1 MTGAM
6 SGLTRQDIA
15 KALGTSVPEGGRAL
29 IVGAGASGEAAAKL
43 LRASGVECAL
53 YDDGAHAGWSDDR
66 SGLGFDGVAD
76 GIAFAVAS
84 PSVPYSHPLL
94 TALRKRGVSVFSELQ
109 LAAAVC
115 PARKIAVSGTNG
127 KTTTVSLIEH
137 ILRATG
143 VNARALGN
151 IGVPFSAEGADMP
164 SFGVAVV
171 EVSSFMLEYGGI
183 GSDIAVLLNVT
194 PDHLDRHGSFAEYA
208 RVKARLFEAQSGGDR
223 AVFNADDA
231 IAAAIAGKVAARA
244 YYFSTRGRCRGA
256 YVDGADIFFDD
267 GDGAK
272 RVCGLDCVKLV
283 GEHNLADCLAAVAAC
298 KLYGTGDKAIARG
311 LSTFHA
317 PKYRLEHLCDYR
329 GTAIYNDSK
338 STNIDCT
345 ISACEAMRGTTCLI
359 VGGYDKRLSYHNF
372 FSRLPSGVRYV
383 ICCGDN
389 SSSILECAPEND
401 ERELYRTATLERAVM
416 LGLSFGAD
424 NLLFSPSTSSYDA
437 YRNFEER
444 GRHFEQTV
452 RTFCA

>member
-1 MTGAM
+1 M
-6 SGLTRQDIA
+6 SKLTRQDIA
-15 KALGTSVPEGGRAL
+15 KALGTSVPEGKKAL
-29 IVGAGASGEAAAKL
+29 ILGTGASGIAAAKL
-43 LRASGVECAL
+43 LSDAGIDHLL
-53 YDDGAHAGWSDDR
+53 YDDGSGDGSDKSIEEITEDT
-66 SGLGFDGVAD
+66 
-76 GIAFAVAS
+76 AFAVAS
-84 PSVPYSHPLL
+84 PSVSVDHPLL
-94 TALRKRGVSVFSELQ
+94 TALREKGIAVFSELQ

-137 ILRATG
+137 ILRTDGAE
-143 VNARALGN
+143 ARAVGN

-183 GSDIAVLLNVT
+183 DSDIAVLLNVT

-208 RVKARLFEAQSGGDR
+208 RVKARLFEAQNGGDR

-231 IAAAIAGKVAARA
+231 ITVAIADKVKAKT
-244 YYFSTRGRCRGA
+244 YFFSTRRKCRGA
-256 YVDGADIFFDD
+256 YVDGADICFDD
-267 GDGAK
+267 GSGAK

-283 GEHNLADCLAAVAAC
+283 GEHNLSDCLAAVAAC
-298 KLYGTGDKAIARG
+298 KLYGARDEAIARG
-311 LSTFHA
+311 LATFNA
-317 PKYRLEHLCDYR
+317 PKYRLEHICDYR

-338 STNIDCT
+338 STNIDST
-345 ISACEAMRGTTCLI
+345 IGACEAMKGTTCLI

-372 FSRLPSGVRYV
+372 FSRLPDGVKYV
-383 ICCGDN
+383 VCCGDN

-401 ERELYRTATLERAVM
+401 ERELCRTATLERAVM

>member
-6 SGLTRQDIA
+6 SKLTRQDIA
-15 KALGTSVPEGGRAL
+15 KALGTSVPEGKKAL
-29 IVGAGASGEAAAKL
+29 ILGTGASGIAAAKL
-43 LRASGVECAL
+43 LSDAGIDHLL
-53 YDDGAHAGWSDDR
+53 YDDGSGDGSDKSIEEITEDT
-66 SGLGFDGVAD
+66 
-76 GIAFAVAS
+76 AFAVAS
-84 PSVPYSHPLL
+84 PSVSVDHPLL
-94 TALRKRGVSVFSELQ
+94 TALREKGIAVFSELQ

-137 ILRATG
+137 ILRTDGAE
-143 VNARALGN
+143 ARAVGN

-183 GSDIAVLLNVT
+183 DSDIAVLLNVT

-208 RVKARLFEAQSGGDR
+208 RVKARLFEAQNGGDR

-231 IAAAIAGKVAARA
+231 ITVAIADKVKAKT
-244 YYFSTRGRCRGA
+244 YFFSTRRKCRGA
-256 YVDGADIFFDD
+256 YVDGADICFDD
-267 GDGAK
+267 GSGAK

-283 GEHNLADCLAAVAAC
+283 GEHNLSDCLAAVAAC
-298 KLYGTGDKAIARG
+298 KLYGARDEAIARG
-311 LSTFHA
+311 LATFNA
-317 PKYRLEHLCDYR
+317 PKYRLEHICDYR

-338 STNIDCT
+338 STNIDST
-345 ISACEAMRGTTCLI
+345 IGACEAMKGTTCLI

-372 FSRLPSGVRYV
+372 FSRLPDGVKYV
-383 ICCGDN
+383 VCCGDN
-389 SSSILECAPEND
+389 SSSIIECATESND
-401 ERELYRTATLERAVM
+401 RKICRTATLERAVM

>member
-1 MTGAM
+1 MTGDM
-6 SGLTRQDIA
+6 SKLTRQDIA
-15 KALGTSVPEGGRAL
+15 KALGTSVPEGKKAL
-29 IVGAGASGEAAAKL
+29 ILGTGASGIAAAKL
-43 LRASGVECAL
+43 LSDAGIDHLL
-53 YDDGAHAGWSDDR
+53 YDDGSGDGSDKSIEEITEDT
-66 SGLGFDGVAD
+66 
-76 GIAFAVAS
+76 AFAVAS

-94 TALRKRGVSVFSELQ
+94 TALREKGIAVFSELQ

-137 ILRATG
+137 ILRTDGA
-143 VNARALGN
+143 VARAVGN

-208 RVKARLFEAQSGGDR
+208 RVKARLFEAQNGGDR

-231 IAAAIAGKVAARA
+231 ITVAIADKVKAKT
-244 YYFSTRGRCRGA
+244 YFFSTRRKCRGA
-256 YVDGADIFFDD
+256 YVDGADICFDD
-267 GDGAK
+267 GSGAK

-283 GEHNLADCLAAVAAC
+283 GEHNLSDCLAAVAAC
-298 KLYGTGDKAIARG
+298 KLYGARDEAIARG
-311 LSTFHA
+311 LATFNA
-317 PKYRLEHLCDYR
+317 PKYRLEHICDYR

-338 STNIDCT
+338 STNIDST
-345 ISACEAMRGTTCLI
+345 IGACEAMKGTTCLI

-372 FSRLPSGVRYV
+372 FSRLPDGVKYV
-383 ICCGDN
+383 VCCGDN
-389 SSSILECAPEND
+389 SSSIIECATESND
-401 ERELYRTATLERAVM
+401 RKICRTATLERAVM

>member
-15 KALGTSVPEGGRAL
+15 KALGTSVPEGKKAL
-29 IVGAGASGEAAAKL
+29 ILGTGASGIAAAKL
-43 LRASGVECAL
+43 LSDAGIDHLL
-53 YDDGAHAGWSDDR
+53 YDDGSGDSSDKSIEEITEDT
-66 SGLGFDGVAD
+66 
-76 GIAFAVAS
+76 AFAVAS
-84 PSVPYSHPLL
+84 PSVPVDHPLL
-94 TALRKRGVSVFSELQ
+94 TALREKGIAVFSELQ

-137 ILRATG
+137 ILRTDGAE
-143 VNARALGN
+143 ARAVGN

-183 GSDIAVLLNVT
+183 GADIAVLLNVT

-208 RVKARLFEAQSGGDR
+208 RVKARLFEAQNGGDR

-231 IAAAIAGKVAARA
+231 ITVAIADRVKAKT
-244 YYFSTRGRCRGA
+244 YFFSTRRKCRGA
-256 YVDGADIFFDD
+256 YVDGADICFDD
-267 GDGAK
+267 GSGAK

-283 GEHNLADCLAAVAAC
+283 GEHNLSDCLAAVAAC
-298 KLYGTGDKAIARG
+298 KLYGARDEAIARG
-311 LSTFHA
+311 LATFNA
-317 PKYRLEHLCDYR
+317 PKYRLEHICDYR

-338 STNIDCT
+338 STNIDST
-345 ISACEAMRGTTCLI
+345 ISACEAMKGTTCLI

-372 FSRLPSGVRYV
+372 FSRLPDGVKYV
-383 ICCGDN
+383 VCCGDN
-389 SSSILECAPEND
+389 SSSIIECATESND
-401 ERELYRTATLERAVM
+401 RKICRTATLERAVM

>member
-6 SGLTRQDIA
+6 SKLTRQDIA
-15 KALGTSVPEGGRAL
+15 KALGTSVPEGKKAL
-29 IVGAGASGEAAAKL
+29 ILGTGASGIAAAKL
-43 LRASGVECAL
+43 LSDAGIDHLL
-53 YDDGAHAGWSDDR
+53 YDDGSGDGSDKSIEEITEDT
-66 SGLGFDGVAD
+66 
-76 GIAFAVAS
+76 AFAVAS
-84 PSVPYSHPLL
+84 PSVSVDHPLL
-94 TALRKRGVSVFSELQ
+94 TALREKGIAVFSELQ

-137 ILRATG
+137 ILRTDGAE
-143 VNARALGN
+143 ARAVGN

-183 GSDIAVLLNVT
+183 DSDIAVLLNVT

-208 RVKARLFEAQSGGDR
+208 RVKARLFEAQNGGDR

-231 IAAAIAGKVAARA
+231 ITVAIADKVKAKT
-244 YYFSTRGRCRGA
+244 YFFSTRRKCRGA
-256 YVDGADIFFDD
+256 YVDGADICFDD
-267 GDGAK
+267 GSGAK

-283 GEHNLADCLAAVAAC
+283 GEHNLSDCLAAVAAC
-298 KLYGTGDKAIARG
+298 KLYGARDEAIARG
-311 LSTFHA
+311 LATFNA
-317 PKYRLEHLCDYR
+317 PKYRLEHICDYR

-338 STNIDCT
+338 STNIDST
-345 ISACEAMRGTTCLI
+345 IGACEAMKGTTCLI

-372 FSRLPSGVRYV
+372 FSRLPDGVKYV
-383 ICCGDN
+383 VCCGDN

-401 ERELYRTATLERAVM
+401 ERELFRTATLERAVM

>member
-6 SGLTRQDIA
+6 SKLTRQDIA
-15 KALGTSVPEGGRAL
+15 KALGTSVPEGKKAL
-29 IVGAGASGEAAAKL
+29 ILGTGASGIAAAKL
-43 LRASGVECAL
+43 LSDAGIDHLL
-53 YDDGAHAGWSDDR
+53 YDDGSGDGSDKSIEEITEDT
-66 SGLGFDGVAD
+66 
-76 GIAFAVAS
+76 AFAVAS
-84 PSVPYSHPLL
+84 PSVPVDHPLL
-94 TALRKRGVSVFSELQ
+94 TALREKGIAVFSELQ

-137 ILRATG
+137 ILRTDDAE
-143 VNARALGN
+143 ARAVGN
-151 IGVPFSAEGADMP
+151 IGVPLSAEGADMP

-208 RVKARLFEAQSGGDR
+208 RVKARLFEAQNGGDR

-231 IAAAIAGKVAARA
+231 ITVAIADKVKAKT
-244 YYFSTRGRCRGA
+244 YFFSTRRKCRGA
-256 YVDGADIFFDD
+256 YVDGADICFDD
-267 GDGAK
+267 GSGAK

-283 GEHNLADCLAAVAAC
+283 GEHNLSDCLAAVAAC
-298 KLYGTGDKAIARG
+298 KLYGASDEAIARG
-311 LSTFHA
+311 LATFNA
-317 PKYRLEHLCDYR
+317 PKYRLEHICDYR

-338 STNIDCT
+338 STNIDST
-345 ISACEAMRGTTCLI
+345 IGACEAMKGTTCLI

-372 FSRLPSGVRYV
+372 FSRLPDGVKYV
-383 ICCGDN
+383 VCCGDN
-389 SSSILECAPEND
+389 SSSIIECATESND
-401 ERELYRTATLERAVM
+401 RKICRTATLERAVM

>member
-6 SGLTRQDIA
+6 SKLTRQDIA
-15 KALGTSVPEGGRAL
+15 KALGTSVPEGKKAL
-29 IVGAGASGEAAAKL
+29 ILGTGASGIAAAKL
-43 LRASGVECAL
+43 LSDAGIDHLL
-53 YDDGAHAGWSDDR
+53 YDDGSGDGSDKSIEEITEDT
-66 SGLGFDGVAD
+66 
-76 GIAFAVAS
+76 AFAVAS
-84 PSVPYSHPLL
+84 PSVPVDHPLL
-94 TALRKRGVSVFSELQ
+94 TALREKGIAVFSELQ

-137 ILRATG
+137 ILRTDGAE
-143 VNARALGN
+143 ARAVGN

-208 RVKARLFEAQSGGDR
+208 RVKARLFEAQNGGDR

-231 IAAAIAGKVAARA
+231 ITVAIADKVKAKT
-244 YYFSTRGRCRGA
+244 YFFSTRRKCRGA

-283 GEHNLADCLAAVAAC
+283 GEHNLSDCLAAVAAC
-298 KLYGTGDKAIARG
+298 KLYGARDEAIARG
-311 LSTFHA
+311 LATFNA
-317 PKYRLEHLCDYR
+317 PKYRLEHICDYR

-338 STNIDCT
+338 STNIDST

-372 FSRLPSGVRYV
+372 FSRLPDGVKYV
-383 ICCGDN
+383 VCCGDN
-389 SSSILECAPEND
+389 SSSIIECATESND
-401 ERELYRTATLERAVM
+401 RKICRTATLERAVM

>member
-15 KALGTSVPEGGRAL
+15 KALGTSVPEGKKAL
-29 IVGAGASGEAAAKL
+29 ILGTGASGIAAAKL
-43 LRASGVECAL
+43 LSDAGIDHLL
-53 YDDGAHAGWSDDR
+53 YDDGSGDGSDKSIEEITEDT
-66 SGLGFDGVAD
+66 
-76 GIAFAVAS
+76 AFAVAS
-84 PSVPYSHPLL
+84 PSVPVDHPLL
-94 TALRKRGVSVFSELQ
+94 TALREKGIAVFSELQ

-137 ILRATG
+137 ILRTDGAE
-143 VNARALGN
+143 ARAVGN

-208 RVKARLFEAQSGGDR
+208 RVKARLFEAQNGGDR

-231 IAAAIAGKVAARA
+231 ITVAIADKVKAKT
-244 YYFSTRGRCRGA
+244 YFFSTRRKCRGA
-256 YVDGADIFFDD
+256 YVDGADICFDD
-267 GDGAK
+267 GSGAK

-283 GEHNLADCLAAVAAC
+283 GEHNLSDCLAAVAAC
-298 KLYGTGDKAIARG
+298 KLYGARDEAIARG
-311 LSTFHA
+311 LATFNA
-317 PKYRLEHLCDYR
+317 PKYRLEHICDYR

-338 STNIDCT
+338 STNIDST
-345 ISACEAMRGTTCLI
+345 IGACEAMKGTTCLI

-372 FSRLPSGVRYV
+372 FSRLPDGVKYV
-383 ICCGDN
+383 VCCGDN
-389 SSSILECAPEND
+389 SSSIIECATESND
-401 ERELYRTATLERAVM
+401 RKICRTATLERAVM

>member
-1 MTGAM
+1 MTGDM
-6 SGLTRQDIA
+6 SKLTRQDIE
-15 KALGTSVPEGGRAL
+15 KALGTGVPEGKKAL
-29 IVGAGASGEAAAKL
+29 ILGAGTSGIAAAKL
-43 LRASGVECAL
+43 LSDAGIDHLL
-53 YDDGAHAGWSDDR
+53 YDDGSGDGSDKSIEEITEDT
-66 SGLGFDGVAD
+66 
-76 GIAFAVAS
+76 AFAVAS
-84 PSVPYSHPLL
+84 PSVPVDHPLL
-94 TALRKRGVSVFSELQ
+94 TALREKGIAVFSELQ

-137 ILRATG
+137 ILRAAG

-183 GSDIAVLLNVT
+183 GADIAVLLNVT

-208 RVKARLFEAQSGGDR
+208 RVKARLFEAQNGGDR

-231 IAAAIAGKVAARA
+231 ITVAIADKVKAKT
-244 YYFSTRGRCRGA
+244 YFFSTRRKCRGA
-256 YVDGADIFFDD
+256 YVDGADICFDD
-267 GDGAK
+267 GSGAK

-283 GEHNLADCLAAVAAC
+283 GEHNLSDCLAAVAAC
-298 KLYGTGDKAIARG
+298 KLYGARDEAIARG
-311 LSTFHA
+311 LATFNA
-317 PKYRLEHLCDYR
+317 PKYRLEHICDYR

-338 STNIDCT
+338 STNIDST
-345 ISACEAMRGTTCLI
+345 ISACEAMKGTTCLI

-372 FSRLPSGVRYV
+372 FSRLPDGVKYV
-383 ICCGDN
+383 VCCGDN
-389 SSSILECAPEND
+389 SSSIIECATESND
-401 ERELYRTATLERAVM
+401 RKICRTATLERAVM

>member
-1 MTGAM
+1 M
-6 SGLTRQDIA
+6 SKLTRQDIE
-15 KALGTSVPEGGRAL
+15 KALGTGVPEGKKAL
-29 IVGAGASGEAAAKL
+29 ILGAGASGIAAAKL
-43 LRASGVECAL
+43 LSDAGIDHLL
-53 YDDGAHAGWSDDR
+53 YDDGSGDGSDKSIEEIAEDT
-66 SGLGFDGVAD
+66 
-76 GIAFAVAS
+76 AFAVAS
-84 PSVPYSHPLL
+84 PSVPIDHPLL
-94 TALRKRGVSVFSELQ
+94 AALREKGIAVFSELQ

-137 ILRATG
+137 ILRTDGAE
-143 VNARALGN
+143 ARAVGN

-183 GSDIAVLLNVT
+183 GADIAVLLNVT

-208 RVKARLFEAQSGGDR
+208 RVKARLFEAQNGGDR

-231 IAAAIAGKVAARA
+231 ITVAIADKVKAKTYFFSAR
-244 YYFSTRGRCRGA
+244 RKCRGA
-256 YVDGADIFFDD
+256 YVDGADICFD
-267 GDGAK
+267 GGSGAK

-283 GEHNLADCLAAVAAC
+283 GEHNLSDCLAAVAAC
-298 KLYGTGDKAIARG
+298 KLYGARDEAIARG
-311 LSTFHA
+311 LATFNA
-317 PKYRLEHLCDYR
+317 PKYRLEHICDYR

-338 STNIDCT
+338 STNIDST
-345 ISACEAMRGTTCLI
+345 IGACEAMKGTTCLI

-372 FSRLPSGVRYV
+372 FSRLPDGVKYV
-383 ICCGDN
+383 VCCGDN
-389 SSSILECAPEND
+389 SSSIIECAPESND
-401 ERELYRTATLERAVM
+401 RKICRTATLERAVM

>member
-1 MTGAM
+1 M
-6 SGLTRQDIA
+6 SKLTRQDIE
-15 KALGTSVPEGGRAL
+15 KALGTSVPEGKKAL
-29 IVGAGASGEAAAKL
+29 ILGAGTSGVAAAKL
-43 LRASGVECAL
+43 LSDAGIDHLL
-53 YDDGAHAGWSDDR
+53 YDDGRGDGSDR
-66 SGLGFDGVAD
+66 SIEEITEDT
-76 GIAFAVAS
+76 AFAVAS
-84 PSVPYSHPLL
+84 PSVPIDHPLL
-94 TALRKRGVSVFSELQ
+94 AALREKGIAVFSELQ

-137 ILRATG
+137 ILRTDGAE
-143 VNARALGN
+143 ARAVGN

-183 GSDIAVLLNVT
+183 GADIAVLLNVT

-208 RVKARLFEAQSGGDR
+208 RVKARLFEAQNGGDR

-231 IAAAIAGKVAARA
+231 ITVAIADKVKAKT
-244 YYFSTRGRCRGA
+244 YFFSTRRKCRGA
-256 YVDGADIFFDD
+256 YVDGADICFDD
-267 GDGAK
+267 GSGAK

-298 KLYGTGDKAIARG
+298 KLYGAGDEAIARG

-372 FSRLPSGVRYV
+372 FSRLPDGVKYV
-383 ICCGDN
+383 VCCGDN
-389 SSSILECAPEND
+389 SSSIIECAPESD

>member
-1 MTGAM
+1 MTGDM
-6 SGLTRQDIA
+6 SKLTRQDIA
-15 KALGTSVPEGGRAL
+15 KALGTSVPEGKKAL
-29 IVGAGASGEAAAKL
+29 ILGTGASGIAAAKL
-43 LRASGVECAL
+43 LSDAGIDHLL
-53 YDDGAHAGWSDDR
+53 YDDSSGDGSDKSIEEITEDT
-66 SGLGFDGVAD
+66 
-76 GIAFAVAS
+76 AFAVAS
-84 PSVPYSHPLL
+84 PSVPVDHPLL
-94 TALRKRGVSVFSELQ
+94 TALREKGIAVFSELQ

-137 ILRATG
+137 ILRTDGAE
-143 VNARALGN
+143 ARAVGN

-208 RVKARLFEAQSGGDR
+208 RVKARLFEAQNGGDR

-231 IAAAIAGKVAARA
+231 ITVAIADRVKAKT
-244 YYFSTRGRCRGA
+244 YFFSTRRKCRGA
-256 YVDGADIFFDD
+256 YVDGADICFDD
-267 GDGAK
+267 GSGAK

-283 GEHNLADCLAAVAAC
+283 GEHNLSDCLAAVAAC
-298 KLYGTGDKAIARG
+298 KLYGARDEAIARG
-311 LSTFHA
+311 LATFNA
-317 PKYRLEHLCDYR
+317 PKYRLEHICDYR

-338 STNIDCT
+338 STNIDST
-345 ISACEAMRGTTCLI
+345 IGACEAMKGTTCLI

-372 FSRLPSGVRYV
+372 FSRLPDGVKYV
-383 ICCGDN
+383 VCCGDN
-389 SSSILECAPEND
+389 SSSIIECATESND
-401 ERELYRTATLERAVM
+401 RKICRTATLERAVM

>member
-66 SGLGFDGVAD
+66 SGLDFDGVAD

-94 TALRKRGVSVFSELQ
+94 TALRKRGVAVFSELQ

-137 ILRATG
+137 ILRAAG

-183 GSDIAVLLNVT
+183 GADIAVLLNVT

-208 RVKARLFEAQSGGDR
+208 RVKARLFEAQNGGDR

-231 IAAAIAGKVAARA
+231 ITVAIADKVKAKTYFFSAR
-244 YYFSTRGRCRGA
+244 RKCRGA
-256 YVDGADIFFDD
+256 YVDGPDICFDD
-267 GDGAK
+267 GSGAK

-283 GEHNLADCLAAVAAC
+283 GEHNLSDCLAAVAAC
-298 KLYGTGDKAIARG
+298 KLYGARDEAIARG
-311 LSTFHA
+311 LATFNA
-317 PKYRLEHLCDYR
+317 PKYRLEHICDYR

-338 STNIDCT
+338 STNIDST
-345 ISACEAMRGTTCLI
+345 IGACEAMKGTTCLI

-372 FSRLPSGVRYV
+372 FSRLPDGVKYV
-383 ICCGDN
+383 VCCGDN
-389 SSSILECAPEND
+389 SASIIECAPESND
-401 ERELYRTATLERAVM
+401 RKICRTATLERAVM

>member
-6 SGLTRQDIA
+6 SKLTRQDIA
-15 KALGTSVPEGGRAL
+15 KALGTSVPEGKKAL
-29 IVGAGASGEAAAKL
+29 ILGTGASGIAAAKL
-43 LRASGVECAL
+43 LSDAGIDHLL
-53 YDDGAHAGWSDDR
+53 YDDGSGDGSDKSIEEITEDT
-66 SGLGFDGVAD
+66 
-76 GIAFAVAS
+76 AFAVAS
-84 PSVPYSHPLL
+84 PSVPVDHPLL
-94 TALRKRGVSVFSELQ
+94 TALREKGIAVFSELQ

-137 ILRATG
+137 ILRTDGAE
-143 VNARALGN
+143 ARAVGN

-183 GSDIAVLLNVT
+183 GADIAVLLNIT

-208 RVKARLFEAQSGGDR
+208 RVKARLFEAQNGGDR

-231 IAAAIAGKVAARA
+231 ITVAIADKVKAKT
-244 YYFSTRGRCRGA
+244 YFFSTRRKCRGA
-256 YVDGADIFFDD
+256 YVDGADICFDD
-267 GDGAK
+267 GSGAK

-283 GEHNLADCLAAVAAC
+283 GEHNLSDCLAAVAAC
-298 KLYGTGDKAIARG
+298 KLYGARDEAIARG
-311 LSTFHA
+311 LATFHA
-317 PKYRLEHLCDYR
+317 PKYRLEHICDYR

-338 STNIDCT
+338 STNIDST
-345 ISACEAMRGTTCLI
+345 IGACEAMKGTTCLI

-372 FSRLPSGVRYV
+372 FSRLPDGVKYV
-383 ICCGDN
+383 VCCGDN
-389 SSSILECAPEND
+389 SSSIIECATESND
-401 ERELYRTATLERAVM
+401 RKICRTATLERAVM

>member
-1 MTGAM
+1 M
-6 SGLTRQDIA
+6 SKLTRQEVE
-15 KALGTSVPEGGRAL
+15 KALGTGVPEGKKAL
-29 IVGAGASGEAAAKL
+29 ILGAGASGIAAAKL
-43 LRASGVECAL
+43 LSDAGIDYML
-53 YDDGAHAGWSDDR
+53 YDDGSGDGSDKSIEEIAEDT
-66 SGLGFDGVAD
+66 
-76 GIAFAVAS
+76 AFAVAS
-84 PSVPYSHPLL
+84 PSVPIDHPLL
-94 TALRKRGVSVFSELQ
+94 AALREKGIAVFSELQ

-137 ILRATG
+137 ILRTDGAE
-143 VNARALGN
+143 ARAVGN

-183 GSDIAVLLNVT
+183 GADIAVLLNVT

-208 RVKARLFEAQSGGDR
+208 RVKARLFEAQNGGDR

-231 IAAAIAGKVAARA
+231 ITVAIADKVKAKTYFFSAR
-244 YYFSTRGRCRGA
+244 RKCRGA
-256 YVDGADIFFDD
+256 YVDGADICFDD
-267 GDGAK
+267 GSGAK
-272 RVCGLDCVKLV
+272 RICGLDCVKLV
-283 GEHNLADCLAAVAAC
+283 GEHNLSDCLAAVAAC
-298 KLYGTGDKAIARG
+298 KLYGARDEAIARG
-311 LSTFHA
+311 LATFNA
-317 PKYRLEHLCDYR
+317 PKYRLEHICDYR

-338 STNIDCT
+338 STNIDST
-345 ISACEAMRGTTCLI
+345 IGACEAMKGTTCLI

-372 FSRLPSGVRYV
+372 FSRLPDGVKYV
-383 ICCGDN
+383 VCCGDN
-389 SSSILECAPEND
+389 SSSIIECAPESND
-401 ERELYRTATLERAVM
+401 REICRTATLERAVM

>member
-1 MTGAM
+1 MQRRWGQA
-6 SGLTRQDIA
+6 SPRV
-15 KALGTSVPEGGRAL
+15 LGT
-29 IVGAGASGEAAAKL
+29 GASGIAAAKL
-43 LRASGVECAL
+43 LSDAGIDHLL
-53 YDDGAHAGWSDDR
+53 YDDGSGDGSDKSIEEITEDT
-66 SGLGFDGVAD
+66 
-76 GIAFAVAS
+76 AFAVAS
-84 PSVPYSHPLL
+84 PSVPVDHPLL
-94 TALRKRGVSVFSELQ
+94 TALREKGIAVFSELQ

-137 ILRATG
+137 ILRTDGAE
-143 VNARALGN
+143 ARAVGN

-183 GSDIAVLLNVT
+183 GADIAVLLNVT

-208 RVKARLFEAQSGGDR
+208 RVKARLFEAQNGGDR

-231 IAAAIAGKVAARA
+231 ITVAIADKVKAKT
-244 YYFSTRGRCRGA
+244 YFFSTRRKCRGA
-256 YVDGADIFFDD
+256 YVDGADICFDD
-267 GDGAK
+267 GSGAK

-283 GEHNLADCLAAVAAC
+283 GEHNLSDCLAAVAAC
-298 KLYGTGDKAIARG
+298 KLYGARDEAIARG
-311 LSTFHA
+311 LATFNA
-317 PKYRLEHLCDYR
+317 PKYRLEHICDYR

-338 STNIDCT
+338 STNIDST
-345 ISACEAMRGTTCLI
+345 IGACEAMKGTTCLI

-389 SSSILECAPEND
+389 SSSIIECATESND
-401 ERELYRTATLERAVM
+401 RKICRTATLERAVM

>member
-1 MTGAM
+1 MTGDM
-6 SGLTRQDIA
+6 SKLTRQDIA
-15 KALGTSVPEGGRAL
+15 KALGTSVPEGKKAL
-29 IVGAGASGEAAAKL
+29 ILGTGASGIAAAKL
-43 LRASGVECAL
+43 LSDAGIDHLL
-53 YDDGAHAGWSDDR
+53 YDDGSGDGSDKSIEEITEDT
-66 SGLGFDGVAD
+66 
-76 GIAFAVAS
+76 AFAVAS
-84 PSVPYSHPLL
+84 PSVPVDHPLL
-94 TALRKRGVSVFSELQ
+94 TALREKGIAVFSELQ

-137 ILRATG
+137 ILRTDGAE
-143 VNARALGN
+143 ARAVGN

-208 RVKARLFEAQSGGDR
+208 RVKARLFEAQNGGDR

-231 IAAAIAGKVAARA
+231 ITVAIADKVKAKT
-244 YYFSTRGRCRGA
+244 YFFSTRRKCRGA
-256 YVDGADIFFDD
+256 YVDGADICFDD
-267 GDGAK
+267 GSGAK

-283 GEHNLADCLAAVAAC
+283 GEHNLSDCLAAVAAC
-298 KLYGTGDKAIARG
+298 KLYGARDEAIARG
-311 LSTFHA
+311 LATFNA
-317 PKYRLEHLCDYR
+317 PKYRLEHICDYR

-338 STNIDCT
+338 STNIDST
-345 ISACEAMRGTTCLI
+345 IGACEAMKGTTCLI

-372 FSRLPSGVRYV
+372 FSRLPDGVKYV
-383 ICCGDN
+383 VCCGDN
-389 SSSILECAPEND
+389 SSSIIECATESND
-401 ERELYRTATLERAVM
+401 RKICRTATLERAVM

>member
-6 SGLTRQDIA
+6 SKLTRQDIA
-15 KALGTSVPEGGRAL
+15 KALGTSVPEGKKAL
-29 IVGAGASGEAAAKL
+29 ILGTGASGIAAAKL
-43 LRASGVECAL
+43 LSDAGIDHLL
-53 YDDGAHAGWSDDR
+53 YDDGSGDGSDKSIEEITEDT
-66 SGLGFDGVAD
+66 
-76 GIAFAVAS
+76 AFAVAS
-84 PSVPYSHPLL
+84 PSVPVDHPLL
-94 TALRKRGVSVFSELQ
+94 TALREKGIAVFSELQ

-137 ILRATG
+137 ILRTDGAE
-143 VNARALGN
+143 ARAVGN

-183 GSDIAVLLNVT
+183 GADIAVLLNVT

-298 KLYGTGDKAIARG
+298 KLYGTGDEAIARG

-329 GTAIYNDSK
+329 GTSIYNDSK

-372 FSRLPSGVRYV
+372 FSRLPDGVKYV
-383 ICCGDN
+383 VCCGDN
-389 SSSILECAPEND
+389 SSSIIECATESND
-401 ERELYRTATLERAVM
+401 RKICRTATLERAVM

>member
-15 KALGTSVPEGGRAL
+15 KALGTSVPEGKKAL
-29 IVGAGASGEAAAKL
+29 ILGTGASGIAAAKL
-43 LRASGVECAL
+43 LSDAGIDHLL
-53 YDDGAHAGWSDDR
+53 YDDGSGDGSDKSIEEITEDT
-66 SGLGFDGVAD
+66 
-76 GIAFAVAS
+76 AFAVAS
-84 PSVPYSHPLL
+84 PSVPVDHPLL
-94 TALRKRGVSVFSELQ
+94 TVLREKGIAVFSELQ

-137 ILRATG
+137 ILRTDGAE
-143 VNARALGN
+143 ARAVGN

-183 GSDIAVLLNVT
+183 GADIAVLLNVT

-208 RVKARLFEAQSGGDR
+208 RVKARLFEAQNGGDR

-231 IAAAIAGKVAARA
+231 ITVAIADKVKAKT
-244 YYFSTRGRCRGA
+244 YFFSTRRKCRGA
-256 YVDGADIFFDD
+256 YVDGADICFDD
-267 GDGAK
+267 GSGAK

-283 GEHNLADCLAAVAAC
+283 GEHNLSDCLAAVAAC
-298 KLYGTGDKAIARG
+298 KLYGARDEAIARG
-311 LSTFHA
+311 LATFNA
-317 PKYRLEHLCDYR
+317 PKYRLEHICDYR

-338 STNIDCT
+338 STNIDST
-345 ISACEAMRGTTCLI
+345 IGACEAMKGTTCLI

-372 FSRLPSGVRYV
+372 FSRLPDGVKYV
-383 ICCGDN
+383 VCCGDN
-389 SSSILECAPEND
+389 SSSIIECATESND
-401 ERELYRTATLERAVM
+401 RKICRTATLERAVM

>member
-6 SGLTRQDIA
+6 SKLTRQDIA
-15 KALGTSVPEGGRAL
+15 KALGTSVPEGKKAL
-29 IVGAGASGEAAAKL
+29 ILGTGASGIAAAKL
-43 LRASGVECAL
+43 LSDAGIDHLL
-53 YDDGAHAGWSDDR
+53 YDDGSGDGSDKSIEEITEDT
-66 SGLGFDGVAD
+66 
-76 GIAFAVAS
+76 AFAVAS
-84 PSVPYSHPLL
+84 PSVPVDHPLL
-94 TALRKRGVSVFSELQ
+94 TALREKGIAVFSELQ

-137 ILRATG
+137 ILRTDGAE
-143 VNARALGN
+143 ARAVGN

-208 RVKARLFEAQSGGDR
+208 RVKARLFEAQNGGDR

-231 IAAAIAGKVAARA
+231 ITVAIADKVKAKT
-244 YYFSTRGRCRGA
+244 YFFSTRRKCRGA

-283 GEHNLADCLAAVAAC
+283 GEHNLSDCLAAVAAC
-298 KLYGTGDKAIARG
+298 KLYGARDEAIARG
-311 LSTFHA
+311 LATFNA
-317 PKYRLEHLCDYR
+317 PKYRLEHICDYR

-372 FSRLPSGVRYV
+372 FSRLPDGVKYV
-383 ICCGDN
+383 VCCGDN
-389 SSSILECAPEND
+389 SSSIIECATESND
-401 ERELYRTATLERAVM
+401 RKICRTATLERAVM

>member
-1 MTGAM
+1 MTGDM
-6 SGLTRQDIA
+6 SKLTRQDIA
-15 KALGTSVPEGGRAL
+15 KALGTSVPEGKKAL
-29 IVGAGASGEAAAKL
+29 ILGTGASGIAAAKL
-43 LRASGVECAL
+43 LSDAGIDHLL
-53 YDDGAHAGWSDDR
+53 YDDGSGDGSDKSIEEITEDT
-66 SGLGFDGVAD
+66 
-76 GIAFAVAS
+76 AFAVAS

-94 TALRKRGVSVFSELQ
+94 TALREKGIAVFSELQ

-137 ILRATG
+137 ILRTDGA
-143 VNARALGN
+143 VARAVGN

-183 GSDIAVLLNVT
+183 GADIAVLLNVT

-208 RVKARLFEAQSGGDR
+208 RVKARLFEAQNGGDR

-231 IAAAIAGKVAARA
+231 ITVAIADKVKAKT
-244 YYFSTRGRCRGA
+244 YFFSTRRKCRGA
-256 YVDGADIFFDD
+256 YVDGADICFDD
-267 GDGAK
+267 GSGAK

-283 GEHNLADCLAAVAAC
+283 GEHNLSDCLAAVAAC
-298 KLYGTGDKAIARG
+298 KLYGARDEAIARG
-311 LSTFHA
+311 LATFNA
-317 PKYRLEHLCDYR
+317 PKYRLEHICDYR

-338 STNIDCT
+338 STNIDST
-345 ISACEAMRGTTCLI
+345 IGACEAMKGTTCLI

-372 FSRLPSGVRYV
+372 FSRLPDGVKYV
-383 ICCGDN
+383 VCCGDN
-389 SSSILECAPEND
+389 SSSIIECATESND
-401 ERELYRTATLERAVM
+401 RKICRTATLERAVM

>member
-1 MTGAM
+1 M
-6 SGLTRQDIA
+6 SKLTRQDIA
-15 KALGTSVPEGGRAL
+15 KALGTSVPEGKKAL
-29 IVGAGASGEAAAKL
+29 ILGTGASGIAAAKL
-43 LRASGVECAL
+43 LSDAGIDHLL
-53 YDDGAHAGWSDDR
+53 YDDGSGDGSDKSIEEITEDT
-66 SGLGFDGVAD
+66 
-76 GIAFAVAS
+76 AFAVAS
-84 PSVPYSHPLL
+84 PSVSVDHPLL
-94 TALRKRGVSVFSELQ
+94 TALREKGIAVFSELQ

-137 ILRATG
+137 ILRTDGAE
-143 VNARALGN
+143 ARAVGN

-208 RVKARLFEAQSGGDR
+208 RVKARLFEAQNGGDR

-231 IAAAIAGKVAARA
+231 ITVAIADKVKAKT
-244 YYFSTRGRCRGA
+244 YFFSTRRKCRGA
-256 YVDGADIFFDD
+256 YVDGADICFDD
-267 GDGAK
+267 GSGAK

-283 GEHNLADCLAAVAAC
+283 GEHNLSDCLAAVAAC
-298 KLYGTGDKAIARG
+298 KLYGARDEAIARG
-311 LSTFHA
+311 LATFNA
-317 PKYRLEHLCDYR
+317 PKYRLEHICDYR

-338 STNIDCT
+338 STNIDST
-345 ISACEAMRGTTCLI
+345 IGACEAMKGTTCLI

-372 FSRLPSGVRYV
+372 FSRLPDGVKYV
-383 ICCGDN
+383 VCCGDN
-389 SSSILECAPEND
+389 SSSIIECATESND
-401 ERELYRTATLERAVM
+401 RKICRTATLERAVM

>member
-1 MTGAM
+1 M
-6 SGLTRQDIA
+6 SKLTRQDIA
-15 KALGTSVPEGGRAL
+15 KALGTSVPEGKKAL
-29 IVGAGASGEAAAKL
+29 ILGTGASGIAAAKL
-43 LRASGVECAL
+43 LSDAGIDHLL
-53 YDDGAHAGWSDDR
+53 YDDSSGDGSDKSIEEITEDT
-66 SGLGFDGVAD
+66 
-76 GIAFAVAS
+76 AFAVAS
-84 PSVPYSHPLL
+84 PSVPVDHPLL
-94 TALRKRGVSVFSELQ
+94 TALREKGIAVFSELQ

-127 KTTTVSLIEH
+127 KTTTVPLIEH
-137 ILRATG
+137 ILRAAG

-208 RVKARLFEAQSGGDR
+208 RVKARLFEAQNGGDR

-231 IAAAIAGKVAARA
+231 ITVAIADKVKAKT
-244 YYFSTRGRCRGA
+244 YFFSTRRKCRGA
-256 YVDGADIFFDD
+256 YVDGADICFDD
-267 GDGAK
+267 GSGAK

-283 GEHNLADCLAAVAAC
+283 GEHNLSDCLAAVAVC
-298 KLYGTGDKAIARG
+298 KLYGARDEAIARG
-311 LSTFHA
+311 LATFNA
-317 PKYRLEHLCDYR
+317 PKYRLEHICDYR

-338 STNIDCT
+338 STNIDST
-345 ISACEAMRGTTCLI
+345 IGACEAMKGTTCLI

-372 FSRLPSGVRYV
+372 FSRLPDGVKYV
-383 ICCGDN
+383 VCCGDN
-389 SSSILECAPEND
+389 SSSIIECATESND
-401 ERELYRTATLERAVM
+401 RKICRTATLERAVM

>member
-15 KALGTSVPEGGRAL
+15 KALGTSVPEGKKAL
-29 IVGAGASGEAAAKL
+29 ILGTGASGIAAAKL
-43 LRASGVECAL
+43 LSDAGIDYML
-53 YDDGAHAGWSDDR
+53 YDDGSGDGSDKSIEEIAEDT
-66 SGLGFDGVAD
+66 
-76 GIAFAVAS
+76 AFAVAS
-84 PSVPYSHPLL
+84 PSVPIDHPLL
-94 TALRKRGVSVFSELQ
+94 AALREKGIAVFSELQ
-109 LAAAVC
+109 LAAAAC

-137 ILRATG
+137 ILRTDGAE
-143 VNARALGN
+143 ARAVGN

-164 SFGVAVV
+164 SFGVAVI

-183 GSDIAVLLNVT
+183 GADIAVLLNVT

-208 RVKARLFEAQSGGDR
+208 RVKARLFEAQNGGDR

-231 IAAAIAGKVAARA
+231 ITVAIADKVKAKTYFFSAR
-244 YYFSTRGRCRGA
+244 RKCRGA
-256 YVDGADIFFDD
+256 YVDGADICFDD
-267 GDGAK
+267 GSGAK

-283 GEHNLADCLAAVAAC
+283 GEHNLSDCLAAVAAC
-298 KLYGTGDKAIARG
+298 KLYGARDEAIARG
-311 LSTFHA
+311 LATFNA
-317 PKYRLEHLCDYR
+317 PKYRLEHICDYR

-338 STNIDCT
+338 STNIDST
-345 ISACEAMRGTTCLI
+345 IGACEAMKGTTCLI

-372 FSRLPSGVRYV
+372 FSRLPDGVKYV
-383 ICCGDN
+383 VCCGDN
-389 SSSILECAPEND
+389 SSSIIECAPESND
-401 ERELYRTATLERAVM
+401 RKICRTATLERAVM

>member
-6 SGLTRQDIA
+6 SKLTRQDIA
-15 KALGTSVPEGGRAL
+15 KALGTSVPEGKKAL
-29 IVGAGASGEAAAKL
+29 ILGTGASGIAAAKL
-43 LRASGVECAL
+43 LSDAGIDHLL
-53 YDDGAHAGWSDDR
+53 YDDGSGDGSDKSIEEITEDT
-66 SGLGFDGVAD
+66 
-76 GIAFAVAS
+76 AFAVAS
-84 PSVPYSHPLL
+84 PSVPVDHPLL
-94 TALRKRGVSVFSELQ
+94 TALREKGIAVFSELQ

-137 ILRATG
+137 ILRTDGAE
-143 VNARALGN
+143 ARAVGN

-208 RVKARLFEAQSGGDR
+208 RVKARLFEAQNGGDR

-231 IAAAIAGKVAARA
+231 ITVAIADKVKAKT
-244 YYFSTRGRCRGA
+244 YFFSTRRKCRGA
-256 YVDGADIFFDD
+256 YVDGADICFDD
-267 GDGAK
+267 GSGAK

-283 GEHNLADCLAAVAAC
+283 GEHNLSDCLAAVAAC
-298 KLYGTGDKAIARG
+298 KLYGARDEAIARG
-311 LSTFHA
+311 LATFNA
-317 PKYRLEHLCDYR
+317 PKYRLEHICDYR

-338 STNIDCT
+338 STNIDST

-372 FSRLPSGVRYV
+372 FSRLPDGVKYV
-383 ICCGDN
+383 VCCGDN
-389 SSSILECAPEND
+389 SSSIIECATESND
-401 ERELYRTATLERAVM
+401 RKICRTATLERAVM

>member
-6 SGLTRQDIA
+6 SKLTRQDIA
-15 KALGTSVPEGGRAL
+15 KALGTSVPEGKKAL
-29 IVGAGASGEAAAKL
+29 ILGTGASGIAAAKL
-43 LRASGVECAL
+43 LSDAGIDHLL
-53 YDDGAHAGWSDDR
+53 YDDGSGDGSDKSIEEITEDT
-66 SGLGFDGVAD
+66 
-76 GIAFAVAS
+76 AFAVAS
-84 PSVPYSHPLL
+84 PSVPVDHPLL
-94 TALRKRGVSVFSELQ
+94 TALREKGIAVFSELQ

-137 ILRATG
+137 ILRTDGAE
-143 VNARALGN
+143 ARAVGN

-208 RVKARLFEAQSGGDR
+208 RVKARLFEAQNGGDR

-231 IAAAIAGKVAARA
+231 ITVAIADKVKAKT
-244 YYFSTRGRCRGA
+244 YFFSTRRKCRGA
-256 YVDGADIFFDD
+256 YVDGADICFDD
-267 GDGAK
+267 GSGAK

-283 GEHNLADCLAAVAAC
+283 GEHNLSDCLAAVAAC
-298 KLYGTGDKAIARG
+298 KLYGARDEAIARG
-311 LSTFHA
+311 LATFNA
-317 PKYRLEHLCDYR
+317 PKYRLEHICDYR

-338 STNIDCT
+338 STNIDST
-345 ISACEAMRGTTCLI
+345 IGACEAMKGTTCLI

-372 FSRLPSGVRYV
+372 FSRLPDGVKYV
-383 ICCGDN
+383 VCCGDN
-389 SSSILECAPEND
+389 SSSIIECATESND
-401 ERELYRTATLERAVM
+401 RKICRTATLERAVM

>member
-15 KALGTSVPEGGRAL
+15 KALGTSVPEGKKAL
-29 IVGAGASGEAAAKL
+29 ILGTGASGIAAAKL
-43 LRASGVECAL
+43 LSDAGIDHLL
-53 YDDGAHAGWSDDR
+53 YDDGSGDSSDKSIEEITEDT
-66 SGLGFDGVAD
+66 
-76 GIAFAVAS
+76 AFAVAS
-84 PSVPYSHPLL
+84 PSVPVDHPLL
-94 TALRKRGVSVFSELQ
+94 TALREKGIAVFSELQ

-137 ILRATG
+137 ILRTDGAE
-143 VNARALGN
+143 ARAVGN

-183 GSDIAVLLNVT
+183 GADIAVLLNVT

-208 RVKARLFEAQSGGDR
+208 RVKARLFEAQNGGDR

-231 IAAAIAGKVAARA
+231 ITVAIADKVKAKT
-244 YYFSTRGRCRGA
+244 YFFSTRRKCRGA
-256 YVDGADIFFDD
+256 YVDGADICFDD
-267 GDGAK
+267 GSGAK

-283 GEHNLADCLAAVAAC
+283 GEHNLSDCLAAVAAC
-298 KLYGTGDKAIARG
+298 KLYGARDEAIARG
-311 LSTFHA
+311 LATFNA
-317 PKYRLEHLCDYR
+317 PKYRLEHICDYR

-338 STNIDCT
+338 STNIDST
-345 ISACEAMRGTTCLI
+345 IGACEAMKGTTCLI

-372 FSRLPSGVRYV
+372 FSRLPDGVKYV
-383 ICCGDN
+383 VCCGDN
-389 SSSILECAPEND
+389 SSSIIECATESND
-401 ERELYRTATLERAVM
+401 RKICRTATLERAVM

>member
-15 KALGTSVPEGGRAL
+15 KALGTSVPEGKKAL
-29 IVGAGASGEAAAKL
+29 ILGTGASGIAAAKL
-43 LRASGVECAL
+43 LSDAGIDHLL
-53 YDDGAHAGWSDDR
+53 YDDGSGDGSDKSIEEITEDT
-66 SGLGFDGVAD
+66 
-76 GIAFAVAS
+76 AFAVAS
-84 PSVPYSHPLL
+84 PSVPVDHPLL
-94 TALRKRGVSVFSELQ
+94 TALREKGIAVFSELQ

-137 ILRATG
+137 ILRTDGAE
-143 VNARALGN
+143 ARAVGN

-183 GSDIAVLLNVT
+183 GADIAVLLNVT

-208 RVKARLFEAQSGGDR
+208 RVKARLFVAQNGGDR

-231 IAAAIAGKVAARA
+231 ITVAIADKVKAKT
-244 YYFSTRGRCRGA
+244 YFFSTRRKCRGA
-256 YVDGADIFFDD
+256 YVDGADICFDD
-267 GDGAK
+267 GSGAK

-283 GEHNLADCLAAVAAC
+283 GEHNLSDCLAAVAAC
-298 KLYGTGDKAIARG
+298 KLYGARDEAIARG
-311 LSTFHA
+311 LATFHA
-317 PKYRLEHLCDYR
+317 PKYRLEHICDYR

-338 STNIDCT
+338 STNIDST
-345 ISACEAMRGTTCLI
+345 ISACEAMKGTTCLI

-372 FSRLPSGVRYV
+372 FSRLPDGVKYV
-383 ICCGDN
+383 VCCGDN
-389 SSSILECAPEND
+389 SSSIIECATESND
-401 ERELYRTATLERAVM
+401 RKICRTATLERAVM

>member
-1 MTGAM
+1 MTGVM
-6 SGLTRQDIA
+6 SGITRNDIA
-15 KALGTSVPEGGRAL
+15 KALGTSVPDDCRAL

-43 LRASGVECAL
+43 LRTAGVECAL
-53 YDDGAHAGWSDDR
+53 YDDGPHRHWSDDR
-66 SGLGFDGVAD
+66 SGSDFDAVAE
-76 GIAFAVAS
+76 GISFAVAS
-84 PSVPYSHPLL
+84 PSVPFTHPLL
-94 TALRKRGVSVFSELQ
+94 TALRERGVAVFSEIQ
-109 LAAAVC
+109 LAAALC

-137 ILRATG
+137 ILRGAG

-151 IGVPFSAEGADMP
+151 IGAPFSAEGADMP

-183 GSDIAVLLNVT
+183 GADIAVLLNVT

-208 RVKARLFEAQSGGDR
+208 RVKARLFEEQGSGDR

-231 IAAAIAGKVAARA
+231 IAAAIADKVAARA
-244 YYFSTRGRCRGA
+244 YFFSTRRKCRGA
-256 YVDGADIFFDD
+256 YVDGADIVFDG

-298 KLYGTGDKAIARG
+298 KLYGVGDDAIARG
-311 LSTFHA
+311 LASFHA
-317 PKYRLEHLCDYR
+317 PKYRLEHICDFR

-372 FSRLPSGVRYV
+372 FSRLPDGVKYV
-383 ICCGDN
+383 VCCGDN
-389 SSSILECAPEND
+389 SSSIIECAPESD
-401 ERELYRTATLERAVM
+401 ERELFRTATLERAVM

-424 NLLFSPSTSSYDA
+424 NLLFSPSTSSYDS

>member
-1 MTGAM
+1 M
-6 SGLTRQDIA
+6 SKLTRQDIA
-15 KALGTSVPEGGRAL
+15 KALGTSVPEGKKAL
-29 IVGAGASGEAAAKL
+29 ILGTGASGIAAAKL
-43 LRASGVECAL
+43 LSDAGIDHLL
-53 YDDGAHAGWSDDR
+53 YDDGSGDGSDKSIEEITEDT
-66 SGLGFDGVAD
+66 
-76 GIAFAVAS
+76 AFAVAS
-84 PSVPYSHPLL
+84 PSVPVDHPLL
-94 TALRKRGVSVFSELQ
+94 TALREKGIAVLSELQ

-137 ILRATG
+137 ILRGAG

-183 GSDIAVLLNVT
+183 GADIAVLLNVT

-208 RVKARLFEAQSGGDR
+208 RVKARLFEAQNGGDR

-231 IAAAIAGKVAARA
+231 ITVAIADKVKAKT
-244 YYFSTRGRCRGA
+244 YFFSTRRKCRGA
-256 YVDGADIFFDD
+256 YVDGADICFDD
-267 GDGAK
+267 GSGAK

-283 GEHNLADCLAAVAAC
+283 GEHNLSDCLAAVAAC
-298 KLYGTGDKAIARG
+298 KLYGARDEAIARG
-311 LSTFHA
+311 LATFNA
-317 PKYRLEHLCDYR
+317 PKYRLEHICDYR

-338 STNIDCT
+338 STNIDST
-345 ISACEAMRGTTCLI
+345 ISACEAMKGTTCLI

-372 FSRLPSGVRYV
+372 FSRLPDGVKYV
-383 ICCGDN
+383 VCCGDN
-389 SSSILECAPEND
+389 SSSILECATESND
-401 ERELYRTATLERAVM
+401 RKICRTATLERAVM

>member
-1 MTGAM
+1 M
-6 SGLTRQDIA
+6 
-15 KALGTSVPEGGRAL
+15 GTSVPEGKKAL
-29 IVGAGASGEAAAKL
+29 ILGTGASGIAAAKL
-43 LRASGVECAL
+43 LSDAGIDHLL
-53 YDDGAHAGWSDDR
+53 YDDGSGDGSDKSIEEITEDT
-66 SGLGFDGVAD
+66 
-76 GIAFAVAS
+76 AFAVAS

-94 TALRKRGVSVFSELQ
+94 TALREKGIAVFSELQ

-137 ILRATG
+137 ILRTDGAE
-143 VNARALGN
+143 ARAVGN

-183 GSDIAVLLNVT
+183 GADIAVLLNVT

-208 RVKARLFEAQSGGDR
+208 RVKARLFEAQNGGDR

-231 IAAAIAGKVAARA
+231 ITVAIADKVKAKT
-244 YYFSTRGRCRGA
+244 YFFSTRRKCRGA
-256 YVDGADIFFDD
+256 YVDGADICFDD
-267 GDGAK
+267 GSGAK

-283 GEHNLADCLAAVAAC
+283 GEHNLSDCLAAVAAC
-298 KLYGTGDKAIARG
+298 KLYGARDEAIARG
-311 LSTFHA
+311 LATFNA
-317 PKYRLEHLCDYR
+317 PKYRLEHICDYR

-338 STNIDCT
+338 STNIDST
-345 ISACEAMRGTTCLI
+345 IGACEAMKGTTCLI

-372 FSRLPSGVRYV
+372 FSRLPDGVKYV
-383 ICCGDN
+383 VCCGDN
-389 SSSILECAPEND
+389 SSSIIECATESND
-401 ERELYRTATLERAVM
+401 RKICRTATLERAVM

>member
-6 SGLTRQDIA
+6 SKLTRQDIA
-15 KALGTSVPEGGRAL
+15 KALGTSVPEGKKAL
-29 IVGAGASGEAAAKL
+29 ILGTGASGIAAAKL
-43 LRASGVECAL
+43 LSDAGIDHLL
-53 YDDGAHAGWSDDR
+53 YDDGSGDGSDKSIEEITEDT
-66 SGLGFDGVAD
+66 
-76 GIAFAVAS
+76 AFAVAS
-84 PSVPYSHPLL
+84 PSVPVDHPLL
-94 TALRKRGVSVFSELQ
+94 TALREKGIAVFSELQ

-137 ILRATG
+137 ILRTDGAE
-143 VNARALGN
+143 ARAVGN

-183 GSDIAVLLNVT
+183 GADIAVLLNVT

-208 RVKARLFEAQSGGDR
+208 RVKARLFEAQNGGDR

-231 IAAAIAGKVAARA
+231 ITVAIADKVKAKT
-244 YYFSTRGRCRGA
+244 YFFSTRRKCRGA
-256 YVDGADIFFDD
+256 YVDGADICFDD
-267 GDGAK
+267 GSGAK

-283 GEHNLADCLAAVAAC
+283 GEHNLSDCLAAVAAC
-298 KLYGTGDKAIARG
+298 KLYGARDEAIARG
-311 LSTFHA
+311 LATFNA
-317 PKYRLEHLCDYR
+317 PKYRLEHICDYR

-338 STNIDCT
+338 STNIDST
-345 ISACEAMRGTTCLI
+345 IGACEAMKGTTCLI

-372 FSRLPSGVRYV
+372 FSRLPDGVKYV

-389 SSSILECAPEND
+389 SSSIIECATESND
-401 ERELYRTATLERAVM
+401 RKICRTATLERAVM

>member
-6 SGLTRQDIA
+6 SKLTRQDIA
-15 KALGTSVPEGGRAL
+15 KALGTSVPEGKKAL
-29 IVGAGASGEAAAKL
+29 ILGTGASGIAAAKL
-43 LRASGVECAL
+43 LSDAGIDHLL
-53 YDDGAHAGWSDDR
+53 YDDGSGDGSDKSIEEITEDT
-66 SGLGFDGVAD
+66 
-76 GIAFAVAS
+76 AFAVAS
-84 PSVPYSHPLL
+84 PSVPVDHPLL
-94 TALRKRGVSVFSELQ
+94 TALREKGIAVFSELQ

-137 ILRATG
+137 ILRAAG

-183 GSDIAVLLNVT
+183 GADIAVLLNVT

-208 RVKARLFEAQSGGDR
+208 RVKARLFEAQNGGDR

-231 IAAAIAGKVAARA
+231 ITVAIADKVKAKT
-244 YYFSTRGRCRGA
+244 YFFSTRRKCRGA
-256 YVDGADIFFDD
+256 YVDGADICFDD
-267 GDGAK
+267 GSGAK

-283 GEHNLADCLAAVAAC
+283 GEHNLSDCLAAVAAC
-298 KLYGTGDKAIARG
+298 KLYGARDEAIARG
-311 LSTFHA
+311 LATFNA
-317 PKYRLEHLCDYR
+317 PKYRLEHICDYR

-338 STNIDCT
+338 STNIDST
-345 ISACEAMRGTTCLI
+345 IGACEAMNGTTCLI

-372 FSRLPSGVRYV
+372 FSRLPDGVKYV
-383 ICCGDN
+383 VCCGDN
-389 SSSILECAPEND
+389 SSSIIECATESND
-401 ERELYRTATLERAVM
+401 RKICRTATLERAVM

>member
-6 SGLTRQDIA
+6 SKLTRQDIA
-15 KALGTSVPEGGRAL
+15 KALGTSVPEGKKAL
-29 IVGAGASGEAAAKL
+29 ILGTGASGIAAAKL
-43 LRASGVECAL
+43 LSDAGIDHLL
-53 YDDGAHAGWSDDR
+53 YDDGSGDGSDKSIEEITEDT
-66 SGLGFDGVAD
+66 
-76 GIAFAVAS
+76 AFAVAS
-84 PSVPYSHPLL
+84 PSVPVDHPLL
-94 TALRKRGVSVFSELQ
+94 TALREKGIAVFSELQ

-137 ILRATG
+137 ILRTDGAE
-143 VNARALGN
+143 ARAVGN

-183 GSDIAVLLNVT
+183 DSDIAVLLNVT

-208 RVKARLFEAQSGGDR
+208 RVKARLFEAQNGGDR

-231 IAAAIAGKVAARA
+231 ITVAIADKVKAKT
-244 YYFSTRGRCRGA
+244 YFFSTRRKCRGA
-256 YVDGADIFFDD
+256 YVDGADICFDD
-267 GDGAK
+267 GSGAK

-283 GEHNLADCLAAVAAC
+283 GEHNLSDCLAAVAAC
-298 KLYGTGDKAIARG
+298 KLYGARDEAIARG
-311 LSTFHA
+311 LATFNA
-317 PKYRLEHLCDYR
+317 PKYRLEHICDYR

-338 STNIDCT
+338 STNIDST
-345 ISACEAMRGTTCLI
+345 IGACEAMKGTTCLI

-372 FSRLPSGVRYV
+372 FSRLPDGVKYV
-383 ICCGDN
+383 VCCGDN
-389 SSSILECAPEND
+389 SSSIIECATESND
-401 ERELYRTATLERAVM
+401 RKICRTATLERAVM

>member
-6 SGLTRQDIA
+6 SKLTRQDIA
-15 KALGTSVPEGGRAL
+15 KALGTSVPEGKKAL
-29 IVGAGASGEAAAKL
+29 ILGTGASGIAAAKL
-43 LRASGVECAL
+43 LSDAGIDHLL
-53 YDDGAHAGWSDDR
+53 YDDGSGDGSDKSIEEITEDT
-66 SGLGFDGVAD
+66 
-76 GIAFAVAS
+76 AFAVAS
-84 PSVPYSHPLL
+84 PSVPVDHPLL
-94 TALRKRGVSVFSELQ
+94 TALREKGIAVFSELQ

-137 ILRATG
+137 ILRTDGAE
-143 VNARALGN
+143 ARAVGN

-183 GSDIAVLLNVT
+183 GADIAVLLNVT

-208 RVKARLFEAQSGGDR
+208 RVKARLFEAQNGGDR

-231 IAAAIAGKVAARA
+231 ITVAIADKVKAKT
-244 YYFSTRGRCRGA
+244 YFFSTRRKCRGA

-298 KLYGTGDKAIARG
+298 KLYGTGDEAIARG

-317 PKYRLEHLCDYR
+317 PKYRLEHICDYR

-338 STNIDCT
+338 STNIDST
-345 ISACEAMRGTTCLI
+345 IGACEAMKGTTCLI

-372 FSRLPSGVRYV
+372 FSRLPDGVKYV
-383 ICCGDN
+383 VCCGDN
-389 SSSILECAPEND
+389 SSSIIECATESND
-401 ERELYRTATLERAVM
+401 RKICRTATLERAVM

>member
-1 MTGAM
+1 MTGDM
-6 SGLTRQDIA
+6 SKLTRQDIE
-15 KALGTSVPEGGRAL
+15 KALGTSVPEGKKAL
-29 IVGAGASGEAAAKL
+29 ILGAGTSGIAAAKL
-43 LRASGVECAL
+43 LSDAGIDHLL
-53 YDDGAHAGWSDDR
+53 YDDGSCDGSDR
-66 SGLGFDGVAD
+66 SIEEITEDT
-76 GIAFAVAS
+76 AFAVAS
-84 PSVPYSHPLL
+84 PSVPIDHPLL
-94 TALRKRGVSVFSELQ
+94 AALREKGIAVFSELQ

-137 ILRATG
+137 ILRTDGAE
-143 VNARALGN
+143 ARAVGN
-151 IGVPFSAEGADMP
+151 IGLPFSAEGADMP

-183 GSDIAVLLNVT
+183 GADIAVLLNVT

-208 RVKARLFEAQSGGDR
+208 RVKARLFEAQNGGDR

-231 IAAAIAGKVAARA
+231 ITVAIADKVKAKTYFFSAR
-244 YYFSTRGRCRGA
+244 RKCRGA
-256 YVDGADIFFDD
+256 YVDGADICFDD
-267 GDGAK
+267 GSGAK

-283 GEHNLADCLAAVAAC
+283 GEHNLSDCLAAVAAC
-298 KLYGTGDKAIARG
+298 KLYGARDEAIARG
-311 LSTFHA
+311 LATFNA
-317 PKYRLEHLCDYR
+317 PKYRLEHICDYR

-338 STNIDCT
+338 STNIDST
-345 ISACEAMRGTTCLI
+345 IGACEAMKGTTCLI

-372 FSRLPSGVRYV
+372 FSRLPDGVKYV
-383 ICCGDN
+383 VCCGDN
-389 SSSILECAPEND
+389 SSSIIECAPESND
-401 ERELYRTATLERAVM
+401 REICRTATLERAVM